1 MSTKN
6 TILLIV
12 KQNEGIDY
20 NSLLN
25 KFASSYSN
33 INSARAAL
41 SRSLKDLT
49 TFGFLSRKG
58 NRFYLLEK
66 GKSEIYSEIKNK
78 LVIGLNDSL
87 KQKKPENDVDFIVS
101 KLQVMIQRGRDDNDL
116 LKTSKSSLDFSIS
129 NLEQVEQ
136 QLKKKVKHL
145 NYISGVL
152 DEQINSLKELDF
164 NDSFAKPLN
173 KNSAK
178 LLGSLFSD
186 KEITVECQN
195 EKTLVALAAR
205 FNSKSRNNTFQME
218 KSDLKKLFTYVEK
231 NNHIPLGL
239 ITVFSSTI
247 KAEFSRNLVTLSG
260 PFNEIKKFKK

>member
-6 TILLIV
+6 TVLLIV
-12 KQNEGIDY
+12 KQNKGIDY
-20 NSLLN
+20 NSLVN

-58 NRFYLLEK
+58 NHFYLLEK
-66 GKSEIYSEIKNK
+66 GESEIYSEIKNK

-87 KQKKPENDVDFIVS
+87 KQKKPENDVDSIVS
-101 KLQVMIQRGRDDNDL
+101 KLQIMIQRGRDDNDL

-129 NLEQVEQ
+129 NLEDVEQ
-136 QLKKKVKHL
+136 QLKKKIKHL
-145 NYISGVL
+145 DYLSGVMN
-152 DEQINSLKELDF
+152 EQINSLKELDF
-164 NDSFAKPLN
+164 NDSFTKPLN
-173 KNSAK
+173 KDSAK
-178 LLGSLFSD
+178 LLSSLFSD
-186 KEITVECQN
+186 KELTVECQN

-205 FNSKSRNNTFQME
+205 FNSKARNNAFQLD
-218 KSDLKKLFTYVEK
+218 KSDLKKLFSYAEK
-231 NNHIPLGL
+231 NKQLPLGL

-247 KAEFSRNLVTLSG
+247 KAEFSRSNIVLSG
-260 PFNEIKKFKK
+260 PFSEIKKFKK